1 MKKNELIEAALA
13 EWKIAA
19 GALALIGV
27 AAVLALRGGDDSTE
41 AATSSD
47 LAARVERSALGA
59 PMSGTPVDPARL
71 WTGPSDE
78 AKALADLD
86 RYQHTLN
93 SDPTREEAALAISR
107 IANTY
112 YSRFGDYETAA
123 SWYERLLNDYPEYQK
138 NLHGVYANLGAC
150 YERMGNL
157 ALAKSTYLRMME
169 HFSEG
174 THEHAFARQRYSQI

>member
-1 MKKNELIEAALA
+1 MKKNELIGAALA

-19 GALALIGV
+19 GALALVGV
-27 AAVLALRGGDDSTE
+27 AAVFALRGGDDSTE
-41 AATSSD
+41 AATSD
-47 LAARVERSALGA
+47 LAQRVERSALGA
-59 PMSGTPVDPARL
+59 PAAGTPTDPSRL
-71 WTGPSDE
+71 WTGPSAE

-93 SDPTREEAALAISR
+93 SNPTREEAALAISR

-123 SWYERLLNDYPEYQK
+123 SWYERLLDEYPEYQK

-150 YERMGNL
+150 YERIGNL

-174 THEHAFARQRYSQI
+174 THEHEFARQRYSQI